1 MIFISHFARGLLCV
15 AAAAMLGTVS
25 AADIQIWP
33 DVPELTLTS
42 GADLTLKCTG
52 DVPVKWKQ
60 DQYDP
65 SLHIEKNS
73 SINISQGLVN
83 GSYIS
88 LLSLS
93 RASYLDTGYYFCQP
107 LSEDL
112 VVDEQNSAKIYIF
125 IQHDSHLLAIPE
137 NLVLLSQ
144 DEFGNVILP
153 CRPTSPDINITLT
166 KDEEEITENL
176 DYDPKIGYTL
186 RSPSVQDSGVYYCE
200 AKRNNSNELRELT
213 VFINPKVHKVV
224 MPYINSSDAHTDHLI
239 IGQNLTLNCSVSM
252 DLGISFTLH
261 WKVPNE
267 QKLQAGHVLIG
278 KENFYN
284 GLKHG
289 VGKSVGSRLLS
300 IQNVTSEDE
309 GDYVCE
315 VTVHSGHKNHAT
327 YKLKAFTPDMTYLS
341 LSVQGDVYEITR
353 KAGTRQVQWIVQVS
367 AYPKPSLLWRDP
379 NGKELGMNPEKISV
393 ENDKSTSKLVIK
405 DLQLYD
411 SGAYELVA
419 DNDAHVKRITVTLL
433 VEDRPLV
440 QITNS
445 SNSKVFYEVGK
456 MYSVEC
462 YIGGYPLPEV
472 EWAFKKCPNYPECE
486 DSFTQISR
494 SMYKETVFKETF
506 LISLLNITAIE
517 TGILFC
523 NATNEFGNSNHE
535 STFFVTDVY
544 NGLSIKGPPIVVEG
558 DDITVECGASK
569 YNYNQDIKWI
579 YRDLNNKEKPVNKDK
594 NVFLTN
600 NKTSLSY
607 RSYLM
612 IKNITN
618 IFDGEYLCMVPESY
632 GKNTATILYS
642 VLVRDSQIPVIH
654 ESSNSSS
661 LKVKTGKPAQWG
673 CYIEKGM
680 PPPTVT
686 WFKNGHVLRINKN
699 DSRLLLLD
707 KNQTLVIRFTAL
719 EDEGYYVCNASNK
732 VGSAVSTK
740 TLYLIDKP
748 LEHEHFGFIAFCSV
762 LTILLGVLMIGCA
775 VHLKREKKLK
785 KELALAGLLH
795 FENGA
800 VESWNP
806 DLGIEEQAE
815 LLPYD
820 KRWEFPRDKLKLGKQ
835 LGSGAF
841 GVVFKAEAIGIID
854 KDTTTTVA
862 VKMIKPNT
870 DPSYI
875 KALAS
880 ELKIMIH
887 LGRHLNVVNLL
898 GAYTGNINKRELMVI
913 VEYCRFGNIHQYM
926 LKQRDCF
933 VNQVTKDGY
942 LDYNIKTISKNP
954 YYVNVPNNTILPEK
968 CDDSSTQI
976 GSDGYLVPDE
986 VEPEWRSNYRGDY
999 KNLIV
1004 KPSCTHD
1011 LICWS
1016 FQVARGMEY
1025 LASRK
1030 ILHGDLATRNI
1041 LLAEENI
1048 VKICDF
1054 GFAKTMYN
1062 SENYKKKS
1070 DKDLLPVKWMAIES
1084 LRDRVFSTQSDVWA
1098 FGIVLWEIFS
1108 LAVTPYPNI
1117 QKFNDLFNRLV
1128 EGYRMEQPKY
1138 ANSEIYNIML
1148 DCWKMNPMTRPSFTD
1163 LAERL
1168 GNLLQDGTK
1177 SHYMNL
1183 NEVYMRMNTEGSV
1196 STDYLSLLT
1205 APTYLNCSTLSEN
1218 NLNSCLNSSEHSEN
1232 KDDLEL
1238 RPMLHNPVECS
1249 GYINLTKPS
1258 SFSNPNYDVVG
1269 KSKNYSYLQS
1279 PCPRDAFD
1287 NF

>member
-1 MIFISHFARGLLCV
+1 MNDSRKMIINIHFALGLLCV
-15 AAAAMLGTVS
+15 TAAAVLGTVS
-25 AADIQIWP
+25 AADIHIWP

-52 DVPVKWKQ
+52 DVPVKWNQ
-60 DQYDP
+60 NQYD
-65 SLHIEKNS
+65 STLLIEKNS
-73 SINISQGLVN
+73 SIDISQGLAN
-83 GSYIS
+83 NSYIS

-93 RASYLDTGYYFCQP
+93 RASYLDTGYYYCDP

-112 VVDEQNSAKIYIF
+112 GVDEQNSAKIYIF
-125 IQHDSHLLAIPE
+125 VQHDTHLLAVPE

-144 DEFGNVILP
+144 DEFGNVIIP

-166 KDEEEITENL
+166 KDEEELVPGNTYDGMEL
-176 DYDPKIGYTL
+176 HYDPKLGFLLY
-186 RSPSVQDSGVYYCE
+186 SVTMFSSGIYSCNAEYYDKKSR
-200 AKRNNSNELRELT
+200 ATYHIVIMS
-213 VFINPKVHKVV
+213 KVHKVV

-267 QKLQAGHVLIG
+267 QKLQTGHVLVG

-289 VGKSVGSRLLS
+289 IGKSVGSRLLS
-300 IQNVTSEDE
+300 IKNITSEDE

-315 VTVHSGHKNHAT
+315 VTVHSGHKNRAT

-341 LSVQGDVYEITR
+341 LSVQGNVYVITR
-353 KAGTRQVQWIVQVS
+353 KAGTRRVQWIIQVS
-367 AYPKPSLLWRDP
+367 AYPKPSLVWRDP
-379 NGKELGMNPEKISV
+379 NGKELGMNPEKVSV

-411 SGAYELVA
+411 SGTYELVA
-419 DNDAHVKRITVTLL
+419 DNDAHVKQITVTLL
-433 VEDRPLV
+433 VEDKPLV

-445 SNSKVFYEVGK
+445 SNLKVFYELGK
-456 MYSVEC
+456 IYSVEC

-486 DSFTQISR
+486 ESFTQIPR

-506 LISLLNITAIE
+506 LISLVNITAIE

-523 NATNEFGNSNHE
+523 NATNEFGNNNHE
-535 STFFVTDVY
+535 STFFVTDVS
-544 NGLSIKGPPIVVEG
+544 NGLGIKGPPIVVDG
-558 DDITVECGASK
+558 DDITIECGASK
-569 YNYNQDIKWI
+569 YNYNENIKWI
-579 YRDLNNKEKPVNKDK
+579 YRDLNNIESPVNNDK
-594 NVFLTN
+594 NVILTN
-600 NKTSLSY
+600 NKTALSY

-618 IFDGEYLCMVPESY
+618 TFDGEYLCMVPESY
-632 GKNTATILYS
+632 EKNSATILYS
-642 VLVRDSQIPVIH
+642 VLVQKSKIPVIS
-654 ESSNSSS
+654 ELSNSSIS
-661 LKVKTGKPAQWG
+661 KVKTGKPAQFN
-673 CYIEKGM
+673 CYIKEGM

-686 WFKNGHVLRINKN
+686 WFKNGQILRLNKN
-699 DSRLLLLD
+699 DSNRLELRD

-719 EDEGYYVCNASNK
+719 EDEGYYVCNISNK
-732 VGSAVSTK
+732 VGSAISTN

-748 LEHEHFGFIAFCSV
+748 LEHEHFSLIAFCSV
-762 LTILLGVLMIGCA
+762 LTILLGVLMICCA

-841 GVVFKAEAIGIID
+841 GVVFKADAIGIID

-933 VNQVTKDGY
+933 VNQISTDGY

-954 YYVNVPNNTILPEK
+954 YYVNVPNNTNLSEK

-1117 QKFNDLFNRLV
+1117 QKFNDLFNKLV

-1168 GNLLQDGTK
+1168 GDLLQDGTK

-1205 APTYLNCSTLSEN
+1205 APTYLNCSTVSEN
-1218 NLNSCLNSSEHSEN
+1218 NLNSCLNSSEHSDN

-1238 RPMLHNPVECS
+1238 RPMLHNPVMFD
-1249 GYINLTKPS
+1249 GTR
-1258 SFSNPNYDVVG
+1258 NP
-1269 KSKNYSYLQS
+1269 
-1279 PCPRDAFD
+1279 
-1287 NF
+1287 

>member
-1 MIFISHFARGLLCV
+1 MIVNIHFARGLLCV
-15 AAAAMLGTVS
+15 TAAVILGTVS
-25 AADIQIWP
+25 AADIRIWP

-52 DVPVKWKQ
+52 DVPVKWNQ
-60 DQYDP
+60 YQYDP
-65 SLHIEKNS
+65 SLLIERNS
-73 SINISQGLVN
+73 SIDISQGLAN
-83 GSYIS
+83 NSYIS

-93 RASYLDTGYYFCQP
+93 RASYLDTGYYFC
-107 LSEDL
+107 DL
-112 VVDEQNSAKIYIF
+112 FTEVAGVDEHNAAIYLYV
-125 IQHDSHLLAIPE
+125 QHDTHLLAIPE

-144 DEFGNVILP
+144 DEFGNVIIP
-153 CRPTSPDINITLT
+153 CRPTSPDINVTLI

-176 DYDPKIGYTL
+176 EYDPKIGFTL

-200 AKRNNSNELRELT
+200 AMRNNSNELRELT
-213 VFINPKVHKVV
+213 IYINPKVHKVV
-224 MPYINSSDAHTDHLI
+224 MPYINSSDAHTGHLI

-278 KENFYN
+278 KENVYN
-284 GLKHG
+284 GLKLG
-289 VGKSVGSRLLS
+289 VGNCVGSRLLS
-300 IQNVTSEDE
+300 IQNVTPEDE

-315 VTVHSGHKNHAT
+315 VTVHSGHKNNAT
-327 YKLKAFTPDMTYLS
+327 YKLKTFTPDMTYLS
-341 LSVQGDVYEITR
+341 LSVQGNVYVITR
-353 KAGTRQVQWIVQVS
+353 RARTRQVQWIIQVS
-367 AYPKPSLLWRDP
+367 AYPKPSLVWRDP
-379 NGKELGMNPEKISV
+379 SGKELGMNPEKISV

-405 DLQLYD
+405 NLELFD
-411 SGAYELVA
+411 SGTYELVA
-419 DNDAHVKRITVTLL
+419 DNDAHVKQITVTLL
-433 VEDRPLV
+433 VEDKPLV
-440 QITNS
+440 QIINS
-445 SNSKVFYEVGK
+445 SNSKVFHELGK

-462 YIGGYPLPEV
+462 YLGGYPLPEV
-472 EWAFKKCPNYPECE
+472 DWAFKKCPNYPECE
-486 DSFTQISR
+486 ESFTHIPR
-494 SMYKETVFKETF
+494 SMYKETGFKETF
-506 LISLLNITAIE
+506 LISSVNITAIE

-523 NATNEFGNSNHE
+523 NATNEFGNSNYN
-535 STFFVTDVY
+535 STFFVTDVS
-544 NGLSIKGPPIVVEG
+544 NGLAITGPTIVVDG
-558 DDITVECGASK
+558 DDITIECGASK
-569 YNYNQDIKWI
+569 YMYNEYIKWI
-579 YRDLNNKEKPVNKDK
+579 FRDLNDKEHPVNIDK
-594 NVFLTN
+594 NVILTN
-600 NKTSLSY
+600 NKTALSY

-618 IFDGEYLCMVPESY
+618 KFDGEYLCIVPELQENNS
-632 GKNTATILYS
+632 ATILYS
-642 VLVRDSQIPVIH
+642 VLVQESKLPAILDSP
-654 ESSNSSS
+654 NSSIS
-661 LKVKTGKPAQWG
+661 IVKTGNSTQFR
-673 CYIEKGM
+673 CYIKEGM

-686 WFKNGHVLRINKN
+686 WFKNGQVLKVNKN
-699 DSRLLLLD
+699 DSRLELRD
-707 KNQTLVIRFTAL
+707 KNQTYVVKFAAL
-719 EDEGYYVCNASNK
+719 EDEGNYVCNVSNK
-732 VGSAVSTK
+732 VGSAISTYK
-740 TLYLIDKP
+740 LIIKDKP
-748 LEHEHFGFIAFCSV
+748 LEHEHFSLIAFCSV
-762 LTILLGVLMIGCA
+762 LTILLGVLMICCA

-841 GVVFKAEAIGIID
+841 GVVFKADAIGIID

-933 VNQVTKDGY
+933 VDQVSTDGY
-942 LDYNIKTISKNP
+942 LDYNIKSISKNP
-954 YYVNVPNNTILPEK
+954 YYVNVPNKTNLSEK

-1168 GNLLQDGTK
+1168 GDLLQDGTK

-1205 APTYLNCSTLSEN
+1205 APTYLNCSTVSEN

-1238 RPMLHNPVECS
+1238 RPMLHNPVMFDEAR
-1249 GYINLTKPS
+1249 NL
-1258 SFSNPNYDVVG
+1258 
-1269 KSKNYSYLQS
+1269 
-1279 PCPRDAFD
+1279 
-1287 NF
+1287 